1 MFGSTILSRVY
12 ETKLFI
18 RNFSALEPIVTVTP
32 LVRRK
37 PWCVTPLQCA
47 WGVQCRVCMAS
58 FGGKGPSVVV
68 PVGCVAKQKKRGQVW
83 ITRGFTLTFLRRER
97 VPSV

>member
-1 MFGSTILSRVY
+1 VSLIFGSTILSRVH

-37 PWCVTPLQCA
+37 
-47 WGVQCRVCMAS
+47 S
-58 FGGKGPSVVV
+58 
-68 PVGCVAKQKKRGQVW
+68 
-83 ITRGFTLTFLRRER
+83 
-97 VPSV
+97 